1 MTILSNIANIE
12 NINKN
17 YKKINNELF
26 IFKPNINEEIII
38 GNNEHNEYE
47 QRIIQIYNILPYL
60 KMKIMTLLL
69 KNFNY
74 VKKIKINML

>member
-1 MTILSNIANIE
+1 MTILSNKANIE